1 VIFPTILEN
10 LMKRAFLL
18 VFCAAALIANSVAV
32 AADTVSDKEMADR
45 YSQAAQSGDNDAE
58 FYLGALYSSG
68 VGRPRSDEE
77 AFRWFSRAA
86 EQGHSHAMLVL
97 SGLYAVGRGTPK
109 DNVNA
114 YKWAYIISVGTR
126 VEEFRND
133 ARQLMGL
140 LETKMMADE
149 LSQARSEAGRWH
161 AAPSQARLA
170 PADDVRRDSPLPQP
184 LPSVSKPSSPA
195 SPAPANTAAS
205 SNSAAPR
212 KKDDMDGLMDKVP
225 SELRKR
231 FGF

>member
-1 VIFPTILEN
+1 VIFPQILEIS
-10 LMKRAFLL
+10 MKRAFLL
-18 VFCAAALIANSVAV
+18 VFCTAALIANSFAY
-32 AADTVSDKEMADR
+32 AADAVSDKEMADR
-45 YSQAAQSGDNDAE
+45 YYQAAQSGDSDAQ

-68 VGRPRSDEE
+68 IGRPKSDQES
-77 AFRWFSRAA
+77 FRWLSRAA

-97 SGLYAVGRGTPK
+97 SGLYAIGRGTPK
-109 DNVNA
+109 DNINA

-140 LETKMMADE
+140 LETKMTADE
-149 LSQARSEAGRWH
+149 LSRAKSEASRWH
-161 AAPSQARLA
+161 AAPSQAKIA
-170 PADDVRRDSPLPQP
+170 PADSPLPQP

-195 SPAPANTAAS
+195 TSAPANAATS
-205 SNSAAPR
+205 SSSAPPR
-212 KKDDMDGLMDKVP
+212 KKDDMEELMDQVP